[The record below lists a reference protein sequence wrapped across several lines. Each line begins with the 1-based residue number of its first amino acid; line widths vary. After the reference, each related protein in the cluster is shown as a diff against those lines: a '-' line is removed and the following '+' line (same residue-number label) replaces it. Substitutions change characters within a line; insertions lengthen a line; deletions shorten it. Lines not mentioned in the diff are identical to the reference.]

1 MIKLVTASAA
11 MGMLINP
18 VLGAITALGGL
29 AASKR
34 ATQNERKYILSEI
47 DIELKV
53 IEKKLQLAESNNDMK
68 AYEQLLRIQRQLE
81 SERNRIVYKKRRP
94 VVATKYN

>member
-47 DIELKV
+47 DIELKGINWV
-53 IEKKLQLAESNNDMK
+53 KLNHRFITQITTTNL
-68 AYEQLLRIQRQLE
+68 
-81 SERNRIVYKKRRP
+81 
-94 VVATKYN
+94 

>member
-1 MIKLVTASAA
+1 
-11 MGMLINP
+11 
-18 VLGAITALGGL
+18 
-29 AASKR
+29 
-34 ATQNERKYILSEI
+34 
-47 DIELKV
+47 
-53 IEKKLQLAESNNDMK
+53 MK